1 MGFLKDFKDDF
12 SQAVDELMPDSKNLE
27 SVIPDRLAAK
37 VPDIYVKVDEQEKK
51 ELPLVENEIAVITKS
66 TIIEGDILA
75 NGSLEVQGA
84 VYGNINCRG
93 RLVITGTVKGNMNAA
108 EIYTDMARVKGEI
121 ACIGAVRIGQ
131 GSVIV
136 GNIASTSAVIAGTVR
151 GDIDV
156 LGPIVLDTTSVV
168 NGNIKARYVQVNNGA
183 QIDGLCSQA
192 YADVCR

>member
-1 MGFLKDFKDDF
+1 MSFFKDFKDDF
-12 SQAVDELMPDSKNLE
+12 SQAVDELMPGAKNLE
-27 SVIPDRLAAK
+27 SVIPDRLAEK
-37 VPDIYVKVDEQEKK
+37 IPDIYLQTEEPEKK
-51 ELPLVENEIAVITKS
+51 DLPTVEDEIAVITKS
-66 TIIEGDILA
+66 TIVEGDILA

-93 RLVITGTVKGNMNAA
+93 RLVITGTVKGNINAA

-131 GSVIV
+131 GSVTI
-136 GNIASTSAVIAGTVR
+136 GNIASKSAVIAGAIR

-156 LGPIVLDTTSVV
+156 LGPVV
-168 NGNIKARYVQVNNGA
+168 VDKTAVVKGNIKARYVQINNGA

-192 YADVCR
+192 YADVRR

>member
-1 MGFLKDFKDDF
+1 MGFLKEFKDDF
-12 SQAVDELMPDSKNLE
+12 SQAVEELMPDSNNIE
-27 SVIPDRLAAK
+27 SVSQDSLTAK
-37 VPDIYVKVDEQEKK
+37 ILDMYLQDEEQEKK
-51 ELPLVENEIAVITKS
+51 ELPPVEDEIAIITKN

-93 RLVITGTVKGNMNAA
+93 RLVVTGTVKGNINAS